1 MLLSGCC
8 CLNKLETQKP
18 VSISPI
24 KEAEFFL
31 GEKRTETAI
40 KILKNTLKSNGHR
53 CQAAFYL
60 LFLDGDKKEYR
71 GILEEQSCKSRYFYN
86 QKILQAYI
94 KEKERYKKCR
104 QALRTLRRQKKKCI
118 AEKVRLQKEKDQ
130 VSFELKKLEQIR
142 RETERLRL
150 KKID

>member
-1 MLLSGCC
+1 M
-8 CLNKLETQKP
+8 NNLESTKKT

-24 KEAEFFL
+24 REAEFLL
-31 GEKRTETAI
+31 GEKRTDAAI
-40 KILKNTLKSNGHR
+40 TVLKNALKADGHR

-86 QKILQAYI
+86 QKILQAYM

-104 QALRTLRRQKKKCI
+104 QALRMLKRQKRKCV
-118 AEKVRLQKEKDQ
+118 AEKEKLKKEKNQ
-130 VSFELKKLEQIR
+130 LSFELKKLEQIR

-150 KKID
+150 KK